1 MTVTDIVPLQVS
13 SWNRQSYQRLKQT
26 LTLGLRRQILIGV
39 CDDLILRQR
48 LVGRLQAE
56 LMHPQK
62 AMPAG
67 IGNSCQLISLNLN
80 LSNPNPLAQMAQWSK
95 QHPLP
100 EAIAA
105 IPTFQIL
112 GIERLTRQPASVQR
126 SFLRCLQAIGRSLPR
141 LECSLLLWVPRPW
154 FNTIEQSVPEFW
166 QWHTGVFEFEGE
178 PTPVPPAN
186 SAIPESRQ
194 SSVAASTSSKDNVWH
209 ILTRDLAKFSELP
222 HDSEQKHHESD
233 DPLPTPK
240 NLGAG
245 VITQKSNPVKSVEP
259 SEKPPNQ
266 ITVNIPKPKSEAL
279 PKLPS
284 LKEIEQL
291 QQQSYP
297 PASLAEAYLSVG
309 NYYRDRIEQGEA
321 TPENLMIAI
330 QAYEQAAGW
339 LEKAALP
346 GVSDILND
354 VGNLYWMLSRSPG
367 NGEQALSHLERSI
380 QAYQLALTKLTAET
394 VPQTYAMIQNNLGAA
409 YGDLARYRDVAENLQ
424 QSIRAY
430 EEALR
435 YRTIETATEDIAA
448 RQKYASTQNNLGTAY
463 WHLAQQQEPVIHLKQ
478 AIAAYKEALAQY
490 HPEREPLNW
499 GMIQNNL
506 GTAYWNLAQ
515 YEDSL
520 TYLRLA
526 IDAYRDALNHRRA
539 DVAPTACAA
548 TQNNLGTAYWH
559 LATQSQEHAEVRQEY
574 LQQCI
579 AAYETAI
586 AIAQQLR
593 QSNPPIP
600 VSFDVCATCNNLGL
614 AHYQLATE
622 PQFSLSQATKPTHL
636 EAALQNH
643 LQALQGFSNQPEAYQ
658 TTLSYLI
665 KTIRGFYKE
674 QGFQGQNFALSKV
687 PGQLLPTILP
697 RL

>member
-1 MTVTDIVPLQVS
+1 MTVTDIAPIQVS

-26 LTLGLRRQILIGV
+26 LSLGLRRQILMAV

-48 LVGRLQAE
+48 LVGRLQTE
-56 LMHPQK
+56 LTHLQTASSK
-62 AMPAG
+62 
-67 IGNSCQLISLNLN
+67 IISLNLN
-80 LSNPNPLAQMAQWSK
+80 LTNPNPLAQIAQWSK
-95 QHPLP
+95 QHPLLDP
-100 EAIAA
+100 AA
-105 IPTFQIL
+105 GIPTFQIL
-112 GIERLTRQPASVQR
+112 GIECLTRQPASVQR
-126 SFLRCLQAIGRSLPR
+126 SFLRCLQSIGSSLPR

-154 FNTIEQSVPEFW
+154 LNTIEQSVPEFW
-166 QWHTGVFEFEGE
+166 QWHTGIFEFEGE

-186 SAIPESRQ
+186 AAIPESRQ
-194 SSVAASTSSKDNVWH
+194 STATTSGVVKDNVWQ
-209 ILTRDLAKFSELP
+209 ILTRDLAQFNQLP
-222 HDSEQKHHESD
+222 HDDEQKHHETD
-233 DPLPTPK
+233 TPPLSPQD
-240 NLGAG
+240 LG
-245 VITQKSNPVKSVEP
+245 THQPNPVKSIQP
-259 SEKPPNQ
+259 PPKPPDELISQ
-266 ITVNIPKPKSEAL
+266 VPPPKSDAL

-284 LKEIEQL
+284 LAEIEQL

-297 PASLAEAYLSVG
+297 PASLADAYLSVG
-309 NYYRDRIEQGEA
+309 NYYRDRIEQGEV
-321 TPENLMIAI
+321 TPENLTIAI
-330 QAYEQAAGW
+330 QAYEQAAVW
-339 LEKAALP
+339 MEKAALP
-346 GVSDILND
+346 GISDALND
-354 VGNLYWMLSRSPG
+354 AGNLYWMLSRCPG

-394 VPQTYAMIQNNLGAA
+394 APQTYSMIQNNLGAA
-409 YGDLARYRDVAENLQ
+409 YGDLARYRETPENLQ

-435 YRTIETATEDIAA
+435 YRAVESLDAHDLEA

-463 WHLAQQQEPVIHLKQ
+463 WHLAQQQQPVEHLQQ
-478 AIAAYKEALAQY
+478 AIAAYQAALTQY

-515 YEDSL
+515 YEDPL
-520 TYLRLA
+520 PYLQLA
-526 IDAYRDALNHRRA
+526 IHAYREALKYRRA
-539 DVAPTACAA
+539 DVSPTACAA

-559 LATQSQEHAEVRQEY
+559 LATQSQEHSEVRQDY

-579 AAYETAI
+579 GVYETAI

-600 VSFDVCATCNNLGL
+600 VSFDVFATCNNLGL
-614 AHYQLATE
+614 AYYQLATE
-622 PQFSLSQATKPTHL
+622 PQFALSQPSKSTHL
-636 EAALQNH
+636 EAALHNH

-658 TTLSYLI
+658 TALSYVI
-665 KTIRGFYKE
+665 KTIRAFYKE
-674 QGFQGQNFALSKV
+674 QGLQGQNLALSKV